1 MLYLLKFTPRLFHKI
16 WGGEHIKEW
25 YRPASDS
32 FENVGESWLI
42 SAVEKYPTEVANGPH
57 AGDSLQDL
65 LEVYMS
71 ELVGDRVYET
81 FGNTFPLLVK
91 FIDAADDLS
100 IQVHP
105 DDDYAWEHVGTMG
118 KTEMWYVMDSEP
130 EASLLL
136 GWKHDTDEA
145 HIREAIHEGDLQDH
159 LHLFPV
165 KRGDVALIEAK
176 TVHAIK
182 KGTVVAEI
190 QENSDTTYRLYDY
203 NRVGNDGKLR
213 PLHLESALE
222 VMDYTANGACRVEHH
237 PAPKNGTTTEVV
249 SLAKTPYFTTN
260 RLSVATSVQ
269 RDFAALDSFVIYIC
283 TEGEL
288 SVKASDCEGDVPSE
302 VTLRKGEAMLI
313 PACLNDIVLLP
324 QSPSEL
330 LEVYVEY

>member
-1 MLYLLKFTPRLFHKI
+1 MKFTPRLFHKI

-42 SAVEKYPTEVANGPH
+42 SAVEKYPTEVSNGPH
-57 AGDSLQDL
+57 AGDNLQDL

-81 FGNTFPLLVK
+81 FGNMFPLLVK

-130 EASLLL
+130 EAGLLL
-136 GWKHDTDEA
+136 GWKHDVDDA
-145 HIREAIHEGDLQDH
+145 HICAAIQEGNLQDY
-159 LHLFPV
+159 LQLFPV

-190 QENSDTTYRLYDY
+190 QENSDITYRLYDY
-203 NRVGNDGKLR
+203 NRVGNDGKQR
-213 PLHLESALE
+213 PLQLSTALE
-222 VMDYTANGACRVEHH
+222 VMDNTSNKMRRIAHY
-237 PAPKNGTTTEVV
+237 PAPKDGATVEVV

-260 RLSVATSVQ
+260 RLSVAAPMQ
-269 RDFAALDSFVIYIC
+269 RDYAVLDSFVIYIC
-283 TEGEL
+283 TEGVL
-288 SVKASDCEGDVPSE
+288 TVKALDCEGDVPAE
-302 VTLRKGEAMLI
+302 ITLRKGEAVLI

-324 QSPSEL
+324 QVSSEL
-330 LEVYVEY
+330 LEVYVEC

>member
-1 MLYLLKFTPRLFHKI
+1 MKFTPRLFHKI

-288 SVKASDCEGDVPSE
+288 SVKALDCEGDVPSE
-302 VTLRKGEAMLI
+302 VTLRKGEAVLI